1 VDGPG
6 VLHGLEPGARVLVD
20 HGLVELQVVDKDE
33 TGILA
38 EVMIGGSVQTRKG
51 INLPDLDM
59 PIEVSA
65 KDHEDIQFAA
75 GLGLE
80 LLAGSYMGR
89 PEDVS
94 RLRCL
99 AQAAGGAPAIVA
111 KLERALA
118 ISNLEGI
125 IAAADL
131 ILVARGDLGVEVP
144 LEKVPLLQKT
154 IIEEGRSAK
163 KAVIVATHLLESMVR
178 FPRPT
183 RAEVSDVANAVLDG
197 AQVLLLTGET
207 AAGAYPVEAVEIM
220 ARIIQEAEAYQV
232 K

>member
-1 VDGPG
+1 
-6 VLHGLEPGARVLVD
+6 
-20 HGLVELQVVDKDE
+20 
-33 TGILA
+33 
-38 EVMIGGSVQTRKG
+38 M
-51 INLPDLDM
+51 
-59 PIEVSA
+59 EVSP

-75 GLGLE
+75 SLGLE
-80 LLAGSYMGR
+80 LLAGSYIGR
-89 PEDVS
+89 PEDVI
-94 RLRCL
+94 RLRRL

-125 IAAADL
+125 MAAADL
-131 ILVARGDLGVEVP
+131 VLVARGDLGVEVP

-154 IIEEGRSAK
+154 IIEEGRLAK

-178 FPRPT
+178 CPRPT

-207 AAGAYPVEAVEIM
+207 AAGAYPVAAVEIM
-220 ARIIQEAEAYQV
+220 ARIIQEAEAYRER
-232 K
+232 